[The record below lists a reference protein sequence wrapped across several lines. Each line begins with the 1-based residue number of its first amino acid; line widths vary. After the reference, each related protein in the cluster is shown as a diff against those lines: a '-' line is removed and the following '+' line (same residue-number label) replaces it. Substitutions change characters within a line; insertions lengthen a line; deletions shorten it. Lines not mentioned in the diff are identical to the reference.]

1 MAGGRRDRRPV
12 IDTGGPVM
20 ASSDA
25 PAAQPRSWP
34 PTRTAGGLIFVSG
47 QLAMD
52 DQGRLVGP
60 GDWALQAERCLAR
73 IEQELADHGATMDD
87 VVRLT
92 SYLVDAAG
100 FADYARVRA
109 ERYPGLRAAGTSVIV
124 AGLLVEGALLE
135 IEATARQPEAGA
147 GDGQGGEP

>member
-1 MAGGRRDRRPV
+1 MALQHDSDSQAP
-12 IDTGGPVM
+12 GP
-20 ASSDA
+20 A
-25 PAAQPRSWP
+25 PRSWP

-52 DQGRLVGP
+52 DEGRLVGE
-60 GDWALQAERCLAR
+60 GNWAVQAECALAR
-73 IEQELADHGATMDD
+73 IEAELADFGATMDD

-100 FADYARVRA
+100 FGEYARVRA

-135 IEATARQPEAGA
+135 IEATARQPGA

>member
-1 MAGGRRDRRPV
+1 MAGQD
-12 IDTGGPVM
+12 DSQAAGP
-20 ASSDA
+20 AGD
-25 PAAQPRSWP
+25 PPRSWP

-52 DQGRLVGP
+52 DEGHLVGA
-60 GDWALQAERCLAR
+60 GNWAVQAERSLAR
-73 IEQELADHGATMDD
+73 IEQELAAFGATMDD

-100 FADYARVRA
+100 FPEYARVRA
-109 ERYPGLRAAGTSVIV
+109 ERYPGLQAAGTSVIV

-135 IEATARQPEAGA
+135 IEATARHPGA
-147 GDGQGGEP
+147 GDGRGGEP

>member
-1 MAGGRRDRRPV
+1 
-12 IDTGGPVM
+12 M
-20 ASSDA
+20 ASPEAPDA
-25 PAAQPRSWP
+25 RPRSWP

-52 DQGRLVGP
+52 DEGRLVGP

-73 IEQELADHGATMDD
+73 VEQELADHGAAMDD

-100 FADYARVRA
+100 FAEYARVRG

-135 IEATARQPEAGA
+135 IEATAQQPDAGVV
-147 GDGQGGEP
+147 DGQGGES